1 MKKILAL
8 LLVAV
13 MIVSFCAACAKTEA
27 PSTET
32 ETSTTESTTTETTET
47 TDTEEVPD
55 AATLVS
61 DAFIDPLADWSQYDE
76 LIAEIK
82 AETDFAHRT
91 ELMHEAED
99 ILMSNWCV
107 LPFYYYNDIYMMKD
121 YVCQRLWHKVLPRS
135 QDDQWLRHASRQH
148 RFRARIPRPGSELLR

>member
-32 ETSTTESTTTETTET
+32 ETSTTESTTTETTESTET

-61 DAFIDPLADWSQYDE
+61 DAFIDPLAAWSQYDE

-107 LPFYYYNDIYMMKD
+107 LPFYYYNDIYMLDSNIHGFFSNPLGYKYFM
-121 YVCQRLWHKVLPRS
+121 YCT
-135 QDDQWLRHASRQH
+135 
-148 RFRARIPRPGSELLR
+148 IG

>member
-32 ETSTTESTTTETTET
+32 ETSTTESTTTETTETTET

-107 LPFYYYNDIYMMKD
+107 LPFYYYNDI
-121 YVCQRLWHKVLPRS
+121 
-135 QDDQWLRHASRQH
+135 
-148 RFRARIPRPGSELLR
+148 

>member
-1 MKKILAL
+1 MKKMLAL
-8 LLVAV
+8 LLALV
-13 MIVSFCAACAKTEA
+13 MVLSLAACASSQPAATDA
-27 PSTET
+27 AASTET
-32 ETSTTESTTTETTET
+32 AETTETTET

-107 LPFYYYNDIYMMKD
+107 LPF
-121 YVCQRLWHKVLPRS
+121 
-135 QDDQWLRHASRQH
+135 
-148 RFRARIPRPGSELLR
+148 

>member
-1 MKKILAL
+1 M
-8 LLVAV
+8 
-13 MIVSFCAACAKTEA
+13 
-27 PSTET
+27 
-32 ETSTTESTTTETTET
+32 
-47 TDTEEVPD
+47 TEEVPD

-82 AETDFAHRT
+82 AETDFCTRT

-121 YVCQRLWHKVLPRS
+121 YVTGVCTRTCSARSSSGS
-135 QDDQWLRHASRQH
+135 QDDQRLRHSSRRASLPSPAIWTRLELH
-148 RFRARIPRPGSELLR
+148 R

>member
-55 AATLVS
+55 AATLIS

-91 ELMHEAED
+91 ELMHKAED

-121 YVCQRLWHKVLPRS
+121 YVTGMYANLFGTKFFQEVKMTNGSDTPVSYTH
-135 QDDQWLRHASRQH
+135 LRAH
-148 RFRARIPRPGSELLR
+148 ET